1 MDLAFADTDEAF
13 RLEAREF
20 FEQRF
25 PKDILDKVRRGQTL
39 GKDDLV
45 RSEKAYHAEGW
56 SAANWPKEYGGT
68 GWTVTQKYIFDEERE
83 RVGAPSV
90 VPMGLLYVAPVI
102 YTFGSPE
109 QKARFLPGI
118 LSSDVFWAQGY
129 SEPGAGSDLASL
141 QTRAILDGD
150 EYVVNG
156 VKIWTSQAHYA
167 DWIFCLVRTST
178 EGKPQEGIT
187 FLCMDMKT
195 PGITVRP
202 IIGIDGGHYLNQVF
216 FEDVR
221 VPVGNRI
228 GEENRGWDYA
238 KYLLTHE
245 RTSYAHVARK
255 KMDMAR
261 LKQLARTITADGRTL
276 GDDPLFRQKVAEADV
291 ALAALEMTVLRAI
304 AALSSGEAPGNESSI
319 LKIMATERAQQVT
332 ELFVELG
339 GLYSAQF
346 VTDRSRPDW
355 NSNSG
360 IPDWVS
366 PSVASY
372 LFTRAQTIYGG
383 ATEVQKNVIA
393 KQVLR
398 LP

>member
-20 FEQRF
+20 FEQRY
-25 PKDILDKVRRGQTL
+25 PKDILDKVHRGQTL

-68 GWTVTQKYIFDEERE
+68 GWSVTQKYIFDEERE
-83 RVGAPSV
+83 RAGAPSV

-102 YTFGSPE
+102 YTFGSDE
-109 QKARFLPGI
+109 QKGRFLPGI
-118 LSSDVFWAQGY
+118 LSSEVFWAQGY

-141 QTRAILDGD
+141 RTAAVRDGD
-150 EYVVNG
+150 EYVVDG
-156 VKIWTSQAHYA
+156 TKIWTSQAHYA
-167 DWIFCLVRTST
+167 DWIFCLVRTGWD
-178 EGKPQEGIT
+178 GKPQQGIT
-187 FLCMDMKT
+187 FLCIDMRT
-195 PGITVRP
+195 PGIAVTP
-202 IIGIDGGHYLNQVF
+202 IVTIDGGHHLNQVT
-216 FEDVR
+216 FEGVR
-221 VPVGNRI
+221 VPVANRI
-228 GEENRGWDYA
+228 GEEGRGWDYA

-255 KMDMAR
+255 KIDLAR
-261 LKQLARTITADGRTL
+261 VKELARTVTVDGGTL
-276 GDDPLFRQKVAEADV
+276 AGDPLFRRKIAETEVAV
-291 ALAALEMTVLRAI
+291 AAFEMTVLRTI
-304 AALSSGEAPGNESSI
+304 ASLAAGEAPGDESSI
-319 LKIMATERAQQVT
+319 LKIMATERAQEVS
-332 ELFVELG
+332 ERFIELG
-339 GLYSAQF
+339 GLYGAHF
-346 VTDRSRPDW
+346 VADRSRADW
-355 NSNSG
+355 NSNTG
-360 IPDWVS
+360 IPDWCA
-366 PSVASY
+366 PAMASY